1 MGNNNSQNNCYSFNN
16 LAAVVKKA
24 DKDLIDSLNENFEE
38 FRCSKCYKKILIQ
51 IERKKEDNNK
61 LYIIS
66 KCKDRHLEEK
76 PVFQFMK
83 ENSFKLDYNYALYDY
98 VIKNAKNLEELLAK
112 RSGPNTGYIDDDQY
126 FICFKCKKIF
136 YIKSKY
142 LYFVSTYHKHKL
154 FGYYEDYEEHS
165 IHYFEFKDF
174 DYLDK
179 KILQEKNYINELN
192 RILEENKLKKKYLF
206 YLNEIE
212 AEINF
217 FNRIYKLYSKAYFKR
232 ETRIFQN
239 LFNIFNH
246 KINLFHLK
254 EENLKKN
261 NKLNSDIKNINDKL
275 SSVYSSN
282 TFENKE
288 KLIIDN
294 YEIEKISFES
304 IKIVIPLN
312 GQYLAAGGD
321 NGLRIF
327 KLESK
332 NLKKEINSIL
342 YIKDIPVDTM
352 VLLIEEKI
360 LLGGEKGIFLIQF
373 DNSYYNYR
381 IIANVYRNE
390 KVKSIIKIDDRTFLN
405 LSIEPNNHINKW
417 VLFNEEK
424 NKRIM
429 EKMAKLK
436 NNEKI
441 ENICEINKK
450 YFAYQ
455 TKNFIIIIN
464 IINFKNYRKI
474 IIQSKGICKY
484 NNKYIGVLNLLD
496 ISFYNIE
503 TGMEEFKIRE
513 INYYGCVN
521 IKQFYKRKIE
531 NEEIIAIMDNRLLQ
545 FSKYNNEWLLI
556 GSITKLPLFEKFK
569 CLNYVSEMEDKTI
582 LLASKDNILYV
593 LTEPLYK
600 NSFIY

>member
-1 MGNNNSQNNCYSFNN
+1 MGNNNSQNNYYRFND
-16 LAAVVKKA
+16 LEAVKKKA
-24 DKDLIDSLNENFEE
+24 DKDLIDSLNINFKE

-51 IERKKEDNNK
+51 IERKKEDSNK

-66 KCKDRHLEEK
+66 KCKGRHLEEK
-76 PVFQFMK
+76 PVLQFMK
-83 ENSFKLDYNYALYDY
+83 ENSFKLDYNYVLYDY
-98 VIKNAKNLEELLAK
+98 VIKNAKKLEELLEK
-112 RSGPNTGYIDDDQY
+112 RSGPNTAYLDDDQY

-136 YIKSKY
+136 YIKGKY
-142 LYFVSTYHKHKL
+142 LYFVNTYHKHKL
-154 FGYYEDYEEHS
+154 FGHYEDYEEYS
-165 IHYFEFKDF
+165 IHYFEFKDI

-179 KILQEKNYINELN
+179 KILQEKNYINELKK
-192 RILEENKLKKKYLF
+192 ILEENQLKKKYFF

-217 FNRIYKLYSKAYFKR
+217 FNRIYKLYSIPYFKR

-246 KINLFHLK
+246 KINLFQIN
-254 EENLKKN
+254 EDNLKKK
-261 NKLNSDIKNINDKL
+261 NKLNSNIKNINDKL

-294 YEIEKISFES
+294 YEIKEISFGT

-332 NLKKEINSIL
+332 KLEKEIYSTL
-342 YIKDIPVDTM
+342 HIKDIPVDTM

-373 DNSYYNYR
+373 DNRYYNYR

-424 NKRIM
+424 NKRII

-464 IINFKNYRKI
+464 IINFKNYHKI

-484 NNKYIGVLNLLD
+484 NNKYIGVLNVFD

-513 INYYGCVN
+513 SNYYECVN

-556 GSITKLPLFEKFK
+556 GSITKLPSFEKFK

-600 NSFIY
+600 NSFDY